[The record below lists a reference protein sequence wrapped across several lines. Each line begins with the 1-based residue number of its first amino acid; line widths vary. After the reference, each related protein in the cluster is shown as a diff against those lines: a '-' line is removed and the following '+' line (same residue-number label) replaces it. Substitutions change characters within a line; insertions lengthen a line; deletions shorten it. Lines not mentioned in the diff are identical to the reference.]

1 MKPSREEWDNR
12 LKELIENSGYTLT
25 NVADVE
31 VIKPPTYKEQKQEYK
46 KLVKKLTE
54 GNKHNLEGIDK
65 RGFDTYHIDHKI
77 SIHYGF
83 VNGIPAEHIADPSN
97 LRITSKGENCLKG
110 IRNIIDD
117 SNCWITKSA
126 S

>member
-12 LKELIENSGYTLT
+12 LKELIGNSGYILT

-31 VIKPPTYKEQKQEYK
+31 VIKPPTYKEKKQEYK
-46 KLVKKLTE
+46 KLVQKLTE

-83 VNGIPAEHIADPSN
+83 VNGIPPEHIADPSN
-97 LRITSKGENCLKG
+97 LRVTSKGENCLKG
-110 IRNIIDD
+110 IRNIIDKD
-117 SNCWITKSA
+117 NCWITKSA
-126 S
+126 